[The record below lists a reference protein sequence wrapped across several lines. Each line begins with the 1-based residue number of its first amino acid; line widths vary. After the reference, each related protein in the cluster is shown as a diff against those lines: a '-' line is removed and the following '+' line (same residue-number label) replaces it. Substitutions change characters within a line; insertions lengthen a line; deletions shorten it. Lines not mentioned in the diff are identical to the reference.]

1 VKKDQT
7 LRVGA
12 EIGWIDPADNIVVSD
27 LEIFQHK
34 FCPPVQGTITKA
46 GFYVWKSGV
55 TH

>member
-1 VKKDQT
+1 VC
-7 LRVGA
+7 A
-12 EIGWIDPADNIVVSD
+12 EIGWIDPAGHFIFFY

-34 FCPPVQGTITKA
+34 FCPPVQVTITKA